1 MDKELT
7 TLFFA
12 MNHTVYELTST
23 FNKLQLVS
31 FYSDGCELKYQL
43 QCCIDDFE
51 SFHKKTGISLGKLMT
66 NKYHLAKQMHT
77 LSIALKKLGV
87 KNIVEQQ
94 HLMLNN

>member
-7 TLFFA
+7 TLFFS

-23 FNKLQLVS
+23 FKKTQLIS

-51 SFHKKTGISLGKLMT
+51 FFHKKTGVPLGKLLS
-66 NKYHLAKQMHT
+66 NKYHLAKQMYT

-94 HLMLNN
+94 HLILNN